1 MKNIQ
6 YLLRKIIKL
15 FFQNNRNLF
24 EFMKMRYAKF
34 YEKLKKDAEIHIIK
48 NSKKFLG
55 GNIYGRIDK

>member
-1 MKNIQ
+1 MENIQ
-6 YLLRKIIKL
+6 DLLRKIIKL

-48 NSKKFLG
+48 NLKKFLG